1 MDSRAGTHST
11 RTTRSIEVSLSPGFP
26 GGGPHTHTKHFF
38 FLFFPLVLVHQFIRG
53 SIGAVPCDCKFF
65 STFCLFLL
73 FEKIYTKTAAVI

>member
-38 FLFFPLVLVHQFIRG
+38 FFSFLWFSSINLYEARLALFL
-53 SIGAVPCDCKFF
+53 AVASF
-65 STFCLFLL
+65 FLL
-73 FEKIYTKTAAVI
+73 FYFFYLKKYIRRLRQ